1 MGYIMSAQGF
11 SDRRAHLPLL
21 TTYATCVAAAC
32 LLLAGCG
39 SSDSSTGSA
48 DGDSPLA
55 GDLVESGTLK
65 VCTDP
70 TYPPLE
76 YYKTGQELA
85 GYDIATARAVG
96 EQLGLEVEF
105 VPTAFDGILPAVDA
119 GRCDL
124 AWAGLFVDDKRT
136 AKFTAV
142 PIQETTSVIMVEAG
156 NPSGISSPEDLAG
169 KTVATQSGSNLLAQA
184 EEIAAQLE
192 DEGKDPVTVQG
203 YTKFDQAIQQLGVG
217 RADAVFTQDTDAAFR
232 DLAQPGVFE
241 VAYRFPD
248 AETFGVYM
256 SRDGDALADELYQ
269 ALSSLEESGELARIA
284 EEEGMPAEGIKIQEP
299 VGG

>member
-1 MGYIMSAQGF
+1 MGYIGAQGF
-11 SDRRAHLPLL
+11 SDRRAKLSAL
-21 TTYATCVAAAC
+21 TTYATGAAAAC

-39 SSDSSTGSA
+39 SSSDNGTGSA
-48 DGDSPLA
+48 ADDSPISE
-55 GDLVESGTLK
+55 DLVESGTLK

-85 GYDIATARAVG
+85 GYDIAAARAVG
-96 EQLGLEVEF
+96 KELGLEVEF
-105 VPTAFDGILPAVDA
+105 IPTAFDGILPAVDA

-124 AWAGLFVDDKRT
+124 AWAGFFVDEERT
-136 AKFTAV
+136 ANFIAV
-142 PIQETTSVIMVEAG
+142 PIQETTSVMMVEAG
-156 NPSGISSPEDLAG
+156 NPAGISTPEDLAD
-169 KTVATQSGSNLLAQA
+169 KTVTTQSGSNLLKQA

-192 DEGKDPVTVQG
+192 EDGKDPVTVQG
-203 YTKFDQAIQQLGVG
+203 YVKFDEAIQQLAVG
-217 RADAVFTQDTDAAFR
+217 RSDVVFTQDTDAAFR
-232 DLAQPGVFE
+232 DLNQPGQFE

-248 AETFGVYM
+248 PETFGVYM
-256 SRDGDALADELYQ
+256 SRDADALAEELYQ

-284 EEEGMPAEGIKIQEP
+284 EEEGMPTEGIKIEEP